1 MESKF
6 IPKVL
11 LNSGHKMPM
20 LGFGTGTVPL
30 PPSHE
35 LIPAFI
41 NAIKVGYRHFD
52 TAAYYGS
59 EESLGQAIAQSLEQG
74 FIENRSELFVTTKLW
89 CTEAHPGLVLPALEN
104 SLKRL
109 GLEYVDLYLIHFPV
123 RLRQGVKGINYNNG
137 DILPFDMKGTWED
150 MEKCA
155 NLGLTK
161 SIGLSNFGVKR
172 ISEILQYASIPPA
185 LVTVEMNVAWAQE
198 NLRNFCKE
206 KGIHVSAWSPLGANG
221 AVWGSLAVMESPILK
236 EISTSLG
243 KTVAQVAL
251 RWIIEQ
257 GSTPIVKSFN
267 KERMKGNLEIFDW
280 KLSED
285 DLENIKKIPQY
296 RAFKGE
302 RFITKNGP
310 YKTAEDLWG

>member
-1 MESKF
+1 MESKS
-6 IPKVL
+6 IPEVL

-30 PPSHE
+30 PPSYE

-59 EESLGQAIAQSLEQG
+59 EESLGQAITQALEQG
-74 FIENRSELFVTTKLW
+74 LIKSRNELFVTTKLW
-89 CTEAHPGLVLPALEN
+89 CTDSHPGLVLSALEN

-109 GLEYVDLYLIHFPV
+109 DLEYVDLYLIHFPV

-150 MEKCA
+150 MEKCV

-161 SIGLSNFGVKR
+161 SIGLSNFGIKR
-172 ISEILQYASIPPA
+172 ISEILQYATIPPA
-185 LVTVEMNVAWAQE
+185 LVTVEMNAAWTQE

-236 EISTSLG
+236 EIATSLG
-243 KTVAQVAL
+243 KSVAQVAL
-251 RWIIEQ
+251 RWVIEQ

-280 KLSED
+280 KLSKY
-285 DLENIKKIPQY
+285 DLEKIKKIPQY

-302 RFITKNGP
+302 RFISENGP